1 MNWQVTTPGTIVFE
15 KEEPFCFL
23 FPIRKQ
29 AVLDCV
35 PEIYDIAADRELGR
49 QHDAFAISR
58 NDFMRR
64 FYANDPQTLRK
75 P

>member
-1 MNWQVTTPGTIVFE
+1 MNWQVTTPGSIVFE

-35 PEIYDIAADRELGR
+35 PEI
-49 QHDAFAISR
+49 
-58 NDFMRR
+58 
-64 FYANDPQTLRK
+64 
-75 P
+75 

>member
-29 AVLDCV
+29 AVLDWCV
-35 PEIYDIAADRELGR
+35 AQLRSNDLGR
-49 QHDAFAISR
+49 KGALPMPH
-58 NDFMRR
+58 
-64 FYANDPQTLRK
+64 
-75 P
+75 

>member
-1 MNWQVTTPGTIVFE
+1 MNWQVTTPGSIVFE

-35 PEIYDIAADRELGR
+35 PEIYDIAADPGVGAAARR
-49 QHDAFAISR
+49 IR
-58 NDFMRR
+58 NLPQR
-64 FYANDPQTLRK
+64 FYEALLRQ
-75 P
+75 